1 MKKIRLHAIYVVAIL
16 YAATLHLLGYL
27 LYVIARLILSFAY
40 MLMLSPQSAKN
51 ELRVVLRVYRSVGEY
66 I

>member
-1 MKKIRLHAIYVVAIL
+1 MRKIRLHAIYVVAIL

-51 ELRVVLRVYRSVGEY
+51 ELRDIHRIFQTFGDL
-66 I
+66 